1 MKTLE
6 LSNKYKQYVIDLRRH
21 FHMNPEPGTQ
31 EFKTAERIRKELDD
45 MGIPYEAKFN
55 TGTVATIKGA
65 HPGKTVALRADMDA
79 LTVDDRTGVEYASTV
94 PGMNHACGH
103 DTHTAM
109 LLGAARILNEMKD
122 EINGTVK
129 LFFQPA
135 EEVGIGARGMIADGC
150 MEGVDNVFAIH
161 IASGV
166 PIGKVTSGAGGRM
179 ASADKFTI
187 KVIGKGGHGAAPHEA
202 VDAVYIAAQIVVGL
216 QEVVSREIL
225 PIAPAVVTCGTL
237 NAGSRWNIIGQE
249 AVIEGTT
256 RCFDPDIRKQIDE
269 AIHRVA
275 EGIAK
280 TYRAT
285 VEYDYD
291 YLVAPTVNTPG
302 SVDIC
307 EETVKQLFGEDAY
320 YEAPLTTGGEDAGEY
335 FRVAP
340 DGGCLANLGSRN
352 EARPE
357 TCFPH
362 HHPNFNVD
370 EDAFVNG
377 SALYAQY
384 AINYLNKNK

>member
-1 MKTLE
+1 MKTLDI
-6 LSNKYKQYVIDLRRH
+6 SNKYKQYVIDLRRH
-21 FHMNPEPGTQ
+21 FHMNPEMGTQ
-31 EFKTAERIRKELDD
+31 EFKTARRIRKELDE
-45 MGIPYEAKFN
+45 MGIPYVEKFT
-55 TGTVATIKGA
+55 TGTVATIQGA
-65 HPGKTVALRADMDA
+65 HPGKTVALRADIDC
-79 LTVDDRTGVEYASTV
+79 LTLDDRTGTDYASTV
-94 PGMNHACGH
+94 PGLNHACGH
-103 DTHTAM
+103 DTHAAM
-109 LLGAARILNEMKD
+109 LLGAAKILNEMKD

-135 EEVGIGARGMIADGC
+135 EEMGIGARGMIADGC

-161 IASGV
+161 IGSGV
-166 PIGKVTSGAGGRM
+166 PLGKVTSGPGGRM

-187 KVIGKGGHGAAPHEA
+187 KVTGKGGHGAAPHEA

-225 PIAPAVVTCGTL
+225 PIAPAVVTCGTI
-237 NAGSRWNIIGQE
+237 NGGSRWNIIGQD

-256 RCFDPDIRKQIDE
+256 RCFDPRVRKQLDE

-280 TYRAT
+280 TYRGSI
-285 VEYDYD
+285 EYNYE
-291 YLVAPTVNTPG
+291 YLVAPTVNSPA
-302 SVDIC
+302 SVDLIK
-307 EETVKQLFGEDAY
+307 ETVTELLGEDAY
-320 YEAPLTTGGEDAGEY
+320 LEAPMTTGGEDAGEY

-340 DGGCLANLGSRN
+340 DGGALANLGSRN
-352 EARPE
+352 ESRPE
-357 TCFPH
+357 TQFPH

-370 EDAFVNG
+370 EDSFVYG